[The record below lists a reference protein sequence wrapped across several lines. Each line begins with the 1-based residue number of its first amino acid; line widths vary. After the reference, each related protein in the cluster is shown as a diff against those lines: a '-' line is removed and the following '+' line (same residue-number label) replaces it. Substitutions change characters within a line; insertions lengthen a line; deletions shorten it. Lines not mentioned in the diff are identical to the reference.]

1 MVEIEDEVVISFLK
15 SCDFP
20 PTFFPTLFMC
30 KLVLACFEW
39 KYPLC
44 PLVLGGWYWAGTS
57 FVTPR
62 AVY

>member
-1 MVEIEDEVVISFLK
+1 MAEIEDEVVISFLK

-20 PTFFPTLFMC
+20 PTLFSPLFKC

-39 KYPLC
+39 KYPL
-44 PLVLGGWYWAGTS
+44 LMGWYWAGTS